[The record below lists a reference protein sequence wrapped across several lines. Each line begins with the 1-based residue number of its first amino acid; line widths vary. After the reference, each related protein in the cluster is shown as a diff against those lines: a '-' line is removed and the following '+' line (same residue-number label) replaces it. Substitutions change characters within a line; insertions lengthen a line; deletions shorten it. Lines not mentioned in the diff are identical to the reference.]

1 MFSRI
6 SLSSTSAF
14 VGAARTSVSLLA
26 AAFISIGLCASATA
40 DTIRLAS
47 GEVIDGVKVQEE
59 TIKAVFYRKGGTARD
74 VPSDQV
80 LSISYDE
87 YPRLVQQAEDSVTEG
102 SIDDGIAD
110 FDTYV
115 DGQLANPTEKLVWA
129 PAYAAYRS
137 VELNRS
143 LGRYPRVIESA
154 DRLLTSFKESRF
166 VPATYLAK
174 AEAQRFTGD
183 MNGAKATLEELA
195 ALVKS
200 AELSQ
205 RYALDTEATLLE
217 IDRNISLADRQ
228 KRIAALMQA
237 AGSTFPTVMRRAEL
251 LDGQAQIAAANAASE
266 KKDAAGVDTALAA
279 ARARFEAILAAPE
292 SDDGVR
298 AGAHVGLGDVY
309 FFRAASAEDVEG
321 LLKAGH
327 EYLKV
332 TVLYPGERIH
342 LVRAL
347 YFAGRCFHA
356 IGKKTGNQVDID
368 RAQRIFYRLRT
379 EFPGNPMSEESRNYR
394 AA

>member
-1 MFSRI
+1 MFSRSI
-6 SLSSTSAF
+6 VSSTSAF
-14 VGAARTSVSLLA
+14 VGVARRSVAFASAVLLSAALST
-26 AAFISIGLCASATA
+26 SATA

-47 GEVIDGVKVQEE
+47 GEVIEGVNVQEE

-80 LSISYDE
+80 LSIQYDE
-87 YPRLVQQAEDSVTEG
+87 FPRLVQQAEDSVAEG
-102 SIDDGIAD
+102 AVDDGIAD

-115 DGQLANPTEKLVWA
+115 DGQLANPTEKLAWA

-143 LGRYPRVIESA
+143 LGRYPRVIEVSN
-154 DRLLTSFKESRF
+154 RLLTSFKDSRF

-183 MNGAKATLEELA
+183 VNGAKATLEELA

-217 IDRNISLADRQ
+217 IDRNLSLADRQ

-237 AGSTFPTVMRRAEL
+237 AGSNFPTVMRRAEL

-266 KKDAAGVDTALAA
+266 KKDAAGVDTALNA

-292 SDDGVR
+292 SDDSVR

-309 FFRAASAEDVEG
+309 FFRAAPAEDVEG

-347 YFAGRCFHA
+347 FFAGRSFHA

-368 RAQRIFYRLRT
+368 RAQRIFYRLRS
-379 EFPGNPMSEESRNYR
+379 EFPGNPMAEESRNYR